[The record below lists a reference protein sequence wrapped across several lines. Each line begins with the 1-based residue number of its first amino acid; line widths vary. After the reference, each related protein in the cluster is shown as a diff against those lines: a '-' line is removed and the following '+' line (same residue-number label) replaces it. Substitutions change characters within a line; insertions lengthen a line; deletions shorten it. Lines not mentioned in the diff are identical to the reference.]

1 MIIVVGM
8 SGRVLGP
15 DSVNLGRS
23 NGSECDVFKYTS
35 SIQVGEAAEVC
46 RRTWVGAEVAVATDW
61 FGMLNSKP
69 SLRLQIPT

>member
-8 SGRVLGP
+8 SGHVLGP
-15 DSVNLGRS
+15 DSVNLGHS
-23 NGSECDVFKYTS
+23 NGFEYDGFKYIS
-35 SIQVGEAAEVC
+35 SSQVGEAAEVC
-46 RRTWVGAEVAVATDW
+46 RRTWVGADVAVATDW

>member
-1 MIIVVGM
+1 MIIIVGM

-23 NGSECDVFKYTS
+23 NGSECDGFKYILLS
-35 SIQVGEAAEVC
+35 QVGEAAEVC